1 MSRTDVHVFGA
12 GLAGL
17 SAALELADQ
26 GARVRLYEAAPF
38 AGGRCRSFEDPVLG
52 RTIDNGGHVVLSSNA
67 ATFAFLDRI
76 GARDRLDG
84 IVPAQFPFFD
94 IATGESW
101 SIRPNGGPLPWWI
114 MSPGRRVPR
123 TRPAD
128 YVEAVQLYFADDQA
142 RVIERLDPR
151 GPLYEALWVPLATA
165 VLNTD
170 PREAAARPLATMLAA
185 TFGKGEAACRPYLAA
200 RGLSH
205 SFVDPAIAA
214 LADRGVAIETG
225 QALSEID
232 FERGQAVAIRVGE
245 ERIWLG
251 GACIVLALPPHAV
264 ARLLPDLDLPLD
276 MAPIV
281 NAHYRLDTP
290 AKLPGGQRLLGLVG
304 GTAQWLIANNDV
316 LSVTV
321 SAADALVDRPGDA
334 LAALL
339 WRDCAAVLDRPA
351 LPLPPCRLI
360 KERRA
365 TLRLTPAQEKRRPG
379 SATATQNV
387 YLAGDWTQTGLPPTI
402 ESAIRSGSRAAHS
415 VLQGHRLSQRT
426 PYDGVTQK

>member
-1 MSRTDVHVFGA
+1 
-12 GLAGL
+12 
-17 SAALELADQ
+17 
-26 GARVRLYEAAPF
+26 
-38 AGGRCRSFEDPVLG
+38 
-52 RTIDNGGHVVLSSNA
+52 LSSNA

-114 MSPGRRVPR
+114 MAPGRRVPR

-251 GACIVLALPPHAV
+251 GACIVLALPPHGV